1 MKKILCI
8 ILVMVLTLSMS
19 GCAFMQALQS
29 QTNKNNSS
37 NDSAQINSAQI
48 IEVPSSSEMESTAES
63 TADVSSD
70 EQSSEESQLDVSSSD
85 AGDDDVTVTM
95 DGNVQVFKY
104 YGMTIRLPEGF
115 QVSNTT
121 ASTPIAYH
129 ESYPSVADNI
139 TFTKSAASD
148 ISLLNAD
155 AFKSTYESLFDKFE
169 LNDYSQVKIGGKDA
183 IRINYK
189 VSMSSI
195 EMEQIQYMIF
205 DTDATYAITYTL
217 LSDTYRSSFEA
228 SAQGVT
234 IG

>member
-1 MKKILCI
+1 MKKLLCFVLI
-8 ILVMVLTLSMS
+8 MVLTLSMS
-19 GCAFMQALQS
+19 GCAFMQAVKNQVDTKSNVDASS
-29 QTNKNNSS
+29 QIS
-37 NDSAQINSAQI
+37 
-48 IEVPSSSEMESTAES
+48 EEPSSSEAES
-63 TADVSSD
+63 SEAESIADV
-70 EQSSEESQLDVSSSD
+70 SSEESQADVPSSD
-85 AGDDDVTVTM
+85 VDDADVTATM
-95 DGNVQVFKY
+95 DGNIQVFNY

-115 QVSNTT
+115 KISDTS
-121 ASTPIAYH
+121 AKTPIAYH

-139 TFTKSAASD
+139 TFTKSTASNID
-148 ISLLNAD
+148 SLSAD
-155 AFKSTYESLFDKFE
+155 VFESTYKNLFDTFE
-169 LNDYSQVKIGGKDA
+169 LKDYAQTKIGGKDT

-189 VSMSSI
+189 ISMSSI

>member
-1 MKKILCI
+1 MKKILC
-8 ILVMVLTLSMS
+8 LVLIMVLTLSMS
-19 GCAFMQALQS
+19 GCAFMKAVQNQAY
-29 QTNKNNSS
+29 NKNNVSS
-37 NDSAQINSAQI
+37 QVS
-48 IEVPSSSEMESTAES
+48 EEPSSSELES
-63 TADVSSD
+63 TADVSS
-70 EQSSEESQLDVSSSD
+70 EESQIDVSSSD
-85 AGDDDVTVTM
+85 IGSTDVTTTM

-115 QVSNTT
+115 KVGDTS

-139 TFTKSAASD
+139 TFTKSTASD
-148 ISLLNAD
+148 ISALNAD
-155 AFKSTYESLFDKFE
+155 VFKSTYESLFDTFNLK
-169 LNDYSQVKIGGKDA
+169 DYSQTKIGGKDT
-183 IRINYK
+183 IRINYAI
-189 VSMSSI
+189 SMNSI

-228 SAQGVT
+228 SAQSIT